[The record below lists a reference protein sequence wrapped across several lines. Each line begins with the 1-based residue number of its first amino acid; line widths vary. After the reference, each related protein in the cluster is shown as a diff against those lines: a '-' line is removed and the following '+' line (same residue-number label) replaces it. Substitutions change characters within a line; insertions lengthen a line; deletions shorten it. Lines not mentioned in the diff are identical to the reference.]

1 MPATRKVL
9 VDRDA
14 ILELVDQLRVAIPE
28 EVQAAK
34 RINTESERIL
44 EKAAAEGQRIVSRAQ
59 EQAAFL
65 ISERG
70 LTESAIEESKR
81 IVADA
86 ERAADEVRRGADDY
100 ALQMLEALETEM
112 DQALTGIRKGL
123 GVLDDRRAELRAA
136 EAEDAAEVAEAGRGT
151 TPTGEPGSSGETDD
165 DDEDGS
171 SPAFL
176 REGDAGSRSG
186 AG

>member
-14 ILELVDQLRVAIPE
+14 ILDLVDQLRVAIPE

-34 RINTESERIL
+34 RINAESERIL
-44 EKAAAEGQRIVSRAQ
+44 EKASAEGQRIVSRAQ

-70 LTESAIEESKR
+70 LAEAAAEESKR
-81 IVADA
+81 IVAEA
-86 ERAADEVRRGADDY
+86 ERAADEVRSGADDY
-100 ALQMLEALETEM
+100 ALQMLESLEREM
-112 DQALTGIRKGL
+112 DQALSGIRKGL
-123 GVLDDRRAELRAA
+123 TVLDDRRAELQAA
-136 EAEDAAEVAEAGRGT
+136 EAQEVEAATAAMAEA
-151 TPTGEPGSSGETDD
+151 PAGEPAATA
-165 DDEDGS
+165 EDGGNDADA

-176 REGDAGSRSG
+176 REEDAGSRTG

>member
-14 ILELVDQLRVAIPE
+14 ILEFVDQLRVAIPE

-34 RINTESERIL
+34 RINAESERIL
-44 EKAAAEGQRIVSRAQ
+44 EKAATEGQRIVSRAQ

-70 LTESAIEESKR
+70 LSEAAAEESRR
-81 IVADA
+81 IVAEA
-86 ERAADEVRRGADDY
+86 EGAGDEVRRGADDY
-100 ALQMLEALETEM
+100 ALQMLEALEREM
-112 DQALTGIRKGL
+112 DQALAGIRKGL
-123 GVLDDRRAELRAA
+123 TVLDDRRAELRAEEAA
-136 EAEDAAEVAEAGRGT
+136 EAEEAAAASDAAERMDGRAA
-151 TPTGEPGSSGETDD
+151 TDH
-165 DDEDGS
+165 DGADGP

>member
-14 ILELVDQLRVAIPE
+14 ILEFVDQLRVAIPE

-34 RINTESERIL
+34 RINAESERIL

-70 LTESAIEESKR
+70 LTEAAAEESRR
-81 IVADA
+81 IVAAA
-86 ERAADEVRRGADDY
+86 EQAADEVRRGADDY
-100 ALQMLEALETEM
+100 ALQMLEALEREM
-112 DQALTGIRKGL
+112 DQALAGIRKGL
-123 GVLDDRRAELRAA
+123 TVLDDRRAELRAEEAA
-136 EAEDAAEVAEAGRGT
+136 EADEAAAASDAADRMDDRA
-151 TPTGEPGSSGETDD
+151 PTDRDGADGPEPT
-165 DDEDGS
+165 
-171 SPAFL
+171 FL